1 MITWDNFYV
10 FVLLISICWGL
21 ASFLALVKNQSIL
34 FFRMLVGLQF
44 SGILIL
50 SVFIIG
56 LSYRLQRP
64 PMQTM
69 GEIRL
74 WYVLFL
80 SIVGIVTYLRW
91 RYRWILLFT
100 TIMSIVFMC
109 LNIVKPELHNQNL
122 MPALQSVW
130 FVPHVIIYMFSY
142 SLLGCSFI
150 IALVGLIK
158 QNFSYLKACDNIV
171 NTGLSLFFIAMLIG
185 AVWAKEA
192 WGHYWT
198 WDAKEIW
205 AAITSLMYLLYLHFR
220 TFQHK
225 RHLISYLLLIFAFFA
240 LQMCWYG
247 VNYFPSLR
255 ESLHSYV

>member
-1 MITWDNFYV
+1 MISWDNFYW
-10 FVLLISICWGL
+10 FVLSSAFCWGV
-21 ASFLALVKNQSIL
+21 ASVFSLVKNQSNL
-34 FFRMLVGLQF
+34 FFRLLLFLQF
-44 SGILIL
+44 FGIIIL
-50 SVFIIG
+50 SIFIIG
-56 LSYRLQRP
+56 LSFRLQRP

-80 SIVGIVTYLRW
+80 SLVGIITYIRW

-100 TIMSIVFMC
+100 TIMSIVFMS
-109 LNIVKPELHNQNL
+109 LNILKPELHNQYL

-130 FVPHVIIYMFSY
+130 FVPHVIVYMFSY

-150 IALVGLIK
+150 IALVGLFK
-158 QNFSYLKACDNIV
+158 RNFSYLKACDNIV
-171 NTGLSLFFIAMLIG
+171 NSGISLFTIAMLIG
-185 AVWAKEA
+185 ALWAKEA

-205 AAITSLMYLLYLHFR
+205 AAITWFMYLLYLHFR
-220 TFQHK
+220 INK
-225 RHLISYLLLIFAFFA
+225 YKNDSISYLLLIFAFFS

-247 VNYFPSLR
+247 VNFFPSLR
-255 ESLHSYV
+255 ESLHTYV